1 MGSNIAVIGGGPAGL
16 FAAIAASGPGRR
28 VTLYE
33 KLPNPGRKLLA
44 TGGGKCNI
52 GNTLTAEELAASFG
66 RQGRFMLP
74 ALDVFYGLEMR
85 KWFQKRQVPIS
96 LDDDFHYFP
105 TSRRAG
111 DVLNCLLQ
119 EAEFCGVQILTGHA
133 VLECVITDG
142 RLTGVRDSDGGV
154 HPADAVI
161 LATGGRGYTA
171 LGGGTS
177 GYRLAELA
185 GHSIVTPVPGLT
197 GLQTVESWPGECAGL
212 SLADVEVRI
221 ALPRETMR
229 GRGELLFT
237 RQGISAFAVLDLAGR
252 VAELLARHGTVPLS
266 INLMPERNK
275 EDWRQWL
282 AEIRKNSGGKDLS
295 KVLAGFFP
303 KRLALLLAGSDDGP
317 VARLTVAGMER
328 LLNDLTGLTLNIR
341 ETDGW
346 EKSMVTH
353 GGVKLKEIDPDTLA
367 SRLLPG
373 LFFAGEVVDL
383 DGPCGGYNLSW
394 AMASGV
400 LAGRSAGAWVCAPA
414 RASN

>member
-1 MGSNIAVIGGGPAGL
+1 MSSNIAVIGGGPAGL
-16 FAAIAASGPGRR
+16 FAAIAASGPGRQ

-33 KLPNPGRKLLA
+33 KLPQTGRKLLA

-52 GNTLTAEELAASFG
+52 GNTLDAEDLAAAFG

-74 ALDVFYGLEMR
+74 ALDVFYGAEMR
-85 KWFQKRQVPIS
+85 KWFQKRNVPIT

-105 TSRRAG
+105 ASRRAG
-111 DVLNCLLQ
+111 DVLACLLR
-119 EAEFCGVQILTGHA
+119 EAELCGVQIRTGCA
-133 VLECVITDG
+133 ITECVIANG
-142 RLTGVRDSDGGV
+142 RLTGVTDGNGKCY
-154 HPADAVI
+154 PADAVI
-161 LATGGRGYTA
+161 LASGGRGYTA

-177 GYRLAELA
+177 GYHLAERA
-185 GHSIVTPVPGLT
+185 GHSIVAPVPGLT

-212 SLADVEVRI
+212 SLEDVEVRI

-252 VAELLARHGTVPLS
+252 AAELLMKHETVPLS
-266 INLMPERNK
+266 INLMPSRTK
-275 EDWRQWL
+275 DDWRQWL
-282 AEIRKNSGGKDLS
+282 AGLRKNAGSKVLS
-295 KVLAGFFP
+295 KVLADFFP
-303 KRLALLLAGSDDGP
+303 KRLALLLAGADDGP
-317 VARLTVAGMER
+317 VARLTASGMDR
-328 LLNDLTGLTLNIR
+328 LVNDLTGLVLNIR

-346 EKSMVTH
+346 ERAMVTH
-353 GGVKLKEIDPDTLA
+353 GGVKLKEIDPETLS
-367 SRLLPG
+367 SRILTG

-400 LAGRSAGAWVCAPA
+400 LAGRSAGAWV
-414 RASN
+414 